1 MRNLDQPLLLVVF
14 VMLFSCSSNEQKK
27 QVIKSP
33 VREKVVANQIMVA
46 EVEGMVCKMGCGGV
60 IRKTMIETKAVSQVD
75 IDYQDGL
82 KKQTIK
88 IHFDDKLITQA
99 QLIRKL
105 EKINNNQFSVFPI
118 GTSELESS
126 SSSSNSTSG
135 VNMSESTLELPNLI
149 GILSSFI
156 TE

>member
-1 MRNLDQPLLLVVF
+1 MRNLYQPLLLVVF

-88 IHFDDKLITQA
+88 IHFDDNLITQA

>member
-1 MRNLDQPLLLVVF
+1 
-14 VMLFSCSSNEQKK
+14 MLFSCSSNEQKK

-88 IHFDDKLITQA
+88 IHFDDNLITQA

>member
-1 MRNLDQPLLLVVF
+1 M
-14 VMLFSCSSNEQKK
+14 
-27 QVIKSP
+27 
-33 VREKVVANQIMVA
+33 
-46 EVEGMVCKMGCGGV
+46 
-60 IRKTMIETKAVSQVD
+60 
-75 IDYQDGL
+75 

-126 SSSSNSTSG
+126 SSSSNSTSA
-135 VNMSESTLELPNLI
+135 VNMSESTFELPNLI